1 MVRCHAGTVRMRE
14 FVAFVDRA
22 FKWLGEM
29 AWLPLLL
36 ARLAM
41 AGEFIP
47 SGWGKLGNLPK
58 LTAYFVS
65 LGIPAPGLNA
75 AASATTELVG
85 GILLLLG
92 LGTRFAA
99 AALTVVMT
107 VAILTARIH
116 DAHTIGDFF
125 YLPEPAYIVI
135 FLVLISQGAGRM
147 SVDRVIADRRAARA

>member
-1 MVRCHAGTVRMRE
+1 MRGL
-14 FVAFVDRA
+14 VAFVDRA
-22 FKWLGEM
+22 FEWLQGIS
-29 AWLPLLL
+29 WLPLLI
-36 ARLAM
+36 ARIAM

-58 LTAYFVS
+58 LTAYFAT
-65 LGIPAPGLNA
+65 LGIPAPALNA

-85 GILLLLG
+85 GILLLIG

-116 DAHTIGDFF
+116 DVHTIGDFF

-135 FLVLISQGAGRM
+135 FLVLISQGAGRI
-147 SVDRVIADRRAARA
+147 SVDQLIANRRAA

>member
-1 MVRCHAGTVRMRE
+1 MAGLA
-14 FVAFVDRA
+14 AFVDRA
-22 FKWLGEM
+22 FKWLG
-29 AWLPLLL
+29 ANTWIPLLI
-36 ARLAM
+36 ARIAM

-58 LTAYFVS
+58 LTAYFAT

-85 GILLLLG
+85 GLLLLAG

-116 DAHTIGDFF
+116 DAHSIGDFF

-135 FLVLISQGAGRM
+135 FLVLIFNGPGQM
-147 SVDRVIADRRAARA
+147 SVDRLIAARRAS

>member
-1 MVRCHAGTVRMRE
+1 MRDL
-14 FVAFVDRA
+14 VAFVDRA
-22 FKWLGEM
+22 FKWLQGIG
-29 AWLPLLL
+29 WLPLLV
-36 ARLAM
+36 ARVAM

-58 LTAYFVS
+58 LTAYFVT

-85 GILLLLG
+85 GVLLLLG

-107 VAILTARIH
+107 VAILTARLQ

-135 FLVLISQGAGRM
+135 FLILISQGAGRI
-147 SVDRVIADRRAARA
+147 SVDHLIAARRAARA

>member
-1 MVRCHAGTVRMRE
+1 MRG
-14 FVAFVDRA
+14 FVSFVDRA
-22 FKWLGEM
+22 FKWLQGNG
-29 AWLPLLL
+29 WIPLLL
-36 ARLAM
+36 ARIAM

-58 LTAYFVS
+58 LTAYFAT

-107 VAILTARIH
+107 VAILTARLQ

-135 FLVLISQGAGRM
+135 FLLLIFHGPGRI
-147 SVDRVIADRRAARA
+147 SVDHLIASRRTSRA

>member
-1 MVRCHAGTVRMRE
+1 MRG

-22 FKWLGEM
+22 FKWLQGNG
-29 AWLPLLL
+29 WIPLLL
-36 ARLAM
+36 ARIAM

-58 LTAYFVS
+58 LTAYFAT

-92 LGTRFAA
+92 LGTRFAG

-107 VAILTARIH
+107 VAILTARLQ

-135 FLVLISQGAGRM
+135 FLVLIFLGPGRI
-147 SVDRVIADRRAARA
+147 SVDHVIASRRAARA

>member
-1 MVRCHAGTVRMRE
+1 MRGL
-14 FVAFVDRA
+14 VAFVDRA
-22 FKWLGEM
+22 FKWLQGIG
-29 AWLPLLL
+29 WLPLLV

-58 LTAYFVS
+58 LTAYFVT
-65 LGIPAPGLNA
+65 LGIPAPALNA

-107 VAILTARIH
+107 VAILTARLQ

-135 FLVLISQGAGRM
+135 FLVLISQGAGRI
-147 SVDRVIADRRAARA
+147 SVDHLIAARRAARA

>member
-1 MVRCHAGTVRMRE
+1 MAGLA
-14 FVAFVDRA
+14 AFVDRA
-22 FKWLGEM
+22 FKWLGGH
-29 AWLPLLL
+29 AWISLLI
-36 ARLAM
+36 ARIAM

-47 SGWGKLGNLPK
+47 SGWGKLGNLSK
-58 LTAYFVS
+58 LTAYFAT

-85 GILLLLG
+85 GILLLVG

-107 VAILTARIH
+107 VAILTARIQ
-116 DAHTIGDFF
+116 DVHTIGDFF

-135 FLVLISQGAGRM
+135 FLVLIFNGPGEI
-147 SVDRVIADRRAARA
+147 SVDRLIAARRAS

>member
-1 MVRCHAGTVRMRE
+1 MRGL
-14 FVAFVDRA
+14 VAFVDRA
-22 FKWLGEM
+22 FKWLQGIE
-29 AWLPLLL
+29 WLPLLI
-36 ARLAM
+36 ARIAM
-41 AGEFIP
+41 AGEFVP
-47 SGWGKLGNLPK
+47 SGWGKLGNLQK
-58 LTAYFVS
+58 LTAYFVT

-85 GILLLLG
+85 GLLLLVG

-107 VAILTARIH
+107 VAILTARLQ

-135 FLVLISQGAGRM
+135 FLILISQGPGRI
-147 SVDRVIADRRAARA
+147 SVDHLIAARRAARA

>member
-1 MVRCHAGTVRMRE
+1 MRG

-22 FKWLGEM
+22 FKWLQGIG
-29 AWLPLLL
+29 WVPLLI
-36 ARLAM
+36 ARIAM

-47 SGWGKLGNLPK
+47 SGWGKLHDLPK
-58 LTAYFVS
+58 LTTYFAS

-107 VAILTARIH
+107 VAILTARLQ

-135 FLVLISQGAGRM
+135 FLVLISQGPGRI
-147 SVDRVIADRRAARA
+147 SVDQLIATRRKA

>member
-1 MVRCHAGTVRMRE
+1 MRG

-22 FKWLGEM
+22 FKWLGGM

-36 ARLAM
+36 ARIAM

-47 SGWGKLGNLPK
+47 SGWGKLGDLPK
-58 LTAYFVS
+58 LTAYFAS
-65 LGIPAPGLNA
+65 LGIPAPALNA

-135 FLVLISQGAGRM
+135 FLVLISQGGGRI
-147 SVDRVIADRRAARA
+147 SLDQVIATRRAARA

>member
-1 MVRCHAGTVRMRE
+1 MRGL
-14 FVAFVDRA
+14 VAFVDRA
-22 FKWLGEM
+22 FEWLQGIG
-29 AWLPLLL
+29 WLPLLI
-36 ARLAM
+36 ARVAM

-58 LTAYFVS
+58 LTAYFVT

-85 GILLLLG
+85 GILLLIG

-107 VAILTARIH
+107 VAILTARLQ

-135 FLVLISQGAGRM
+135 FLILISQGAGRI
-147 SVDRVIADRRAARA
+147 SVDHLIAARRAKRA

>member
-1 MVRCHAGTVRMRE
+1 MRGL
-14 FVAFVDRA
+14 VAFVGRA
-22 FKWLGEM
+22 FKWLQGIG
-29 AWLPLLL
+29 WLPLLV
-36 ARLAM
+36 ARVAM

-58 LTAYFVS
+58 LTAYFVT
-65 LGIPAPGLNA
+65 LGIPAPALNA

-85 GILLLLG
+85 GLLLLVG

-107 VAILTARIH
+107 VAILTARLQ

-135 FLVLISQGAGRM
+135 FLVLISQGAGRI
-147 SVDRVIADRRAARA
+147 SVDHLIAARRAARA

>member
-1 MVRCHAGTVRMRE
+1 MRGL
-14 FVAFVDRA
+14 VAFVDRA
-22 FKWLGEM
+22 FKWLQGIG
-29 AWLPLLL
+29 WLPLLV

-41 AGEFIP
+41 AGEFVP

-58 LTAYFVS
+58 LTAYFVT
-65 LGIPAPGLNA
+65 LGIPAPALNA

-107 VAILTARIH
+107 VAILTARLQ

-135 FLVLISQGAGRM
+135 FLVLISQGAGRI
-147 SVDRVIADRRAARA
+147 SVDHLIAARRAARA